1 MKRIVR
7 LTESDLTR
15 IVRRVIMEQNPQAQ
29 QQKAMYDSF
38 IKNTGFDGVSGSKEK
53 YTDAKGI
60 EREGLFIEA
69 GKGPSLLLKY
79 DCVTKKDI
87 LGGYNTT
94 NIKSQLDYFC
104 ANPKIGSYAN

>member
-1 MKRIVR
+1 MKRIIR

-38 IKNTGFDGVSGSKEK
+38 IKKTGTNGVSGGKEK

-60 EREGLFIEA
+60 EREGIFIEA
-69 GKGPSLLLKY
+69 GNGPSLLIKY
-79 DCVTKKDI
+79 NCTTKTDI
-87 LGGYNTT
+87 LGYNTT
-94 NIKSQLDYFC
+94 NIKAELDYFC
-104 ANPKIGSYAN
+104 ANPKIGSYAI